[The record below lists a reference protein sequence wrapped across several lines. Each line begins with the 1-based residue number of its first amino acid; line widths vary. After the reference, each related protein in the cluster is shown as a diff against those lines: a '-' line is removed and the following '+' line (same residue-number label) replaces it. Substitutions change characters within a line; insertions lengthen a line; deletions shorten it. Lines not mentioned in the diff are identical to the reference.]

1 MRSKFESRTTNILDE
16 KDRLYINYNE
26 FDDRIH
32 FSFHDSRESVAEYQ
46 MSSHFF
52 LKFLSLSIE
61 DFDNNELEILKL
73 PKNSLL
79 SDAVEITSDSFLR
92 GPVRLIRYERDGTF
106 YKRKFNF
113 ISNSKPNKKN
123 NPYLLNG
130 DII

>member
-32 FSFHDSRESVAEYQ
+32 FSFHDSKQSVAEYQ

-61 DFDNNELEILKL
+61 NFDNTQLEILKKISSAL
-73 PKNSLL
+73 FTQIKKIELANNLHK
-79 SDAVEITSDSFLR
+79 DAVDSS
-92 GPVRLIRYERDGTF
+92 EAA
-106 YKRKFNF
+106 
-113 ISNSKPNKKN
+113 
-123 NPYLLNG
+123 
-130 DII
+130 